1 MFRRKDELDMDGD
14 INDVQGSLL
23 SEESDNTV
31 SVLSPQKA
39 AEYQANKPS
48 DTAQNTVKPVSAAS
62 AGVAAASTGAS
73 FSSPSTFG
81 QTATK
86 PAQPAQPV
94 QRSSAPTPPAAMP
107 SQATAPVNPVASNS
121 NSNRPSSDSNRF
133 RPAQEAPRPAP
144 TAPTPMASTPAPSST
159 FNHSESNTMINKQ
172 QNPNERV
179 LTVGNDILLKGE
191 ITTCDRLVIRG
202 KVDATVSEVHTMEL
216 AAAGSFRGNAEVE
229 YAEISG
235 VFEGNLTVRTSLVI
249 HQSGKVNGNI
259 SYGEVEIARGGTLT
273 GEIKSIGTSAQQESI
288 AKKKEKAAA

>member
-1 MFRRKDELDMDGD
+1 MFRRKDELDMDGETGD
-14 INDVQGSLL
+14 MQGSLL

-39 AEYQANKPS
+39 AEYQATKESNKS
-48 DTAQNTVKPVSAAS
+48 DTVKPVSAAS
-62 AGVAAASTGAS
+62 AGTAAASTGAS

-86 PAQPAQPV
+86 PAEPV
-94 QRSSAPTPPAAMP
+94 KRPSAPTPPVAMP
-107 SQATAPVNPVASNS
+107 SQATAPANPVASNS
-121 NSNRPSSDSNRF
+121 NSNRPSHEGNRF
-133 RPAQEAPRPAP
+133 RTTQEAPRSAP
-144 TAPTPMASTPAPSST
+144 TAPTPSST

-191 ITTCDRLVIRG
+191 ITTCDRLVIEG

-216 AAAGSFRGNAEVE
+216 AAAGSFHGNAEVE

-273 GEIKSIGTSAQQESI
+273 GEIKSIGASAQQQSI
-288 AKKKEKAAA
+288 SKKKEKAAA